1 MKLAVIIPAH
11 CQPDILRLTLGSL
24 LRTHVQHDLD
34 IHVGF
39 HFNYRDYCDDL
50 SIFDDLRGVASV
62 HLVHE
67 IDWNAHAG
75 DINRYSL
82 MHSRHIMF
90 LLQQIRYCTF
100 DYVLLL
106 DNDVLLHRDLAAEA
120 PLPADLAGALFDNV
134 PHARPSVRGNG
145 TPFYT
150 LPKIVP
156 WYLLISRKLYEI
168 LIQQPWCLEPRD
180 IEFNAGVYKD
190 LCAQYN
196 LEPGNLIFIDTFA
209 RVLHQV
215 RHDPTWAFTL
225 RLFDYARFDSG
236 ITHFRHSSFNYGR
249 VSAPGSESRILE
261 AYKHE
266 FPSGVA
272 DLFDAFRAWNI
283 GHLTKRPF

>member
-24 LRTHVQHDLD
+24 LRTHSRHDLD

-50 SIFDDLRGVASV
+50 SIFDDLRGMASV

-75 DINRYSL
+75 NINRYSL
-82 MHSRHIMF
+82 MHSQHIMF

-134 PHARPSVRGNG
+134 TCARPGVRGNG

-150 LPKIVP
+150 LPKIMP
-156 WYLLISRKLYEI
+156 WYLLISRKLYEA
-168 LIQQPWCLEPRD
+168 LIHDPNCLAPMDVCRPDPLHRTLLDEYGLTSD
-180 IEFNAGVYKD
+180 S
-190 LCAQYN
+190 
-196 LEPGNLIFIDTFA
+196 LIFIDTFA
-209 RVLHQV
+209 WILHCI
-215 RHDPTWAFTL
+215 RYDPRWAFTL
-225 RLFDYARFDSG
+225 RLFDYTRFDSG
-236 ITHFRHSSFNYGR
+236 LTHFRHSSFNYGR

-261 AYKHE
+261 AYKRE
-266 FPSGVA
+266 FPKGVA
-272 DLFDAFRAWNI
+272 DLFDSFRAWHI
-283 GHLTKRPF
+283 GHCLTKR